1 MAGKYIPK
9 GLLPKEFRG
18 DEENSIIEVELEF
31 GQMIADARAKR
42 EVKNM
47 IAKARKKVLAA
58 AKTDPKATA
67 KKAKDKKII
76 AKAPKAKTDQQ

>member
-9 GLLPKEFRG
+9 DLLPKEFRG
-18 DEENSIIEVELEF
+18 DKDNCIIEVEPDF

-76 AKAPKAKTDQQ
+76 AKAKTDQQ

>member
-9 GLLPKEFRG
+9 DLLPKEFRG
-18 DEENSIIEVELEF
+18 DEENSIIEVEPDFDDF

-42 EVKNM
+42 EVKN
-47 IAKARKKVLAA
+47 ILAKARKRVLAA

-76 AKAPKAKTDQQ
+76 AKAKTDQQ